1 MSVAGHTSVTIGPC
15 PKSLLPEDLALLA
28 VDTPQPP
35 PIMMAAAMGSF
46 GERLQREREMRGITL
61 EEISESTKITSR
73 CLQALEEEEFDKLPG
88 GIFNKGF
95 VRAYAHYLG
104 IDEDQAVA
112 DFVVASGGEPE
123 QPLPDPPEPRA
134 VTLGQQRAE
143 GQPNWRAI
151 ALLVVLLVT
160 AVTVFWKLGPSV
172 VHLVAAGW
180 TARSNNPEPGATA
193 PAPASVTPQS
203 TSIPEVA
210 ATPTPTPPPP
220 ADTKKSV
227 AKAKPV
233 EVAAGAPAEAPTPR
247 RAPAAAPSPPPQARS
262 SDFVVQIRATEDAWV
277 QIVADGKLFSEGVL
291 VPPAEKRVRAAKQV
305 VIKTGNA
312 AGVEVSFNGQ
322 PLPPLGEEN
331 QMATVTLTAAGV
343 QR

>member
-1 MSVAGHTSVTIGPC
+1 
-15 PKSLLPEDLALLA
+15 
-28 VDTPQPP
+28 
-35 PIMMAAAMGSF
+35 MGSF

-112 DFVVASGGEPE
+112 DFVVASGGEQE

-134 VTLGQQRAE
+134 VILGQRAE

-151 ALLVVLLVT
+151 ALVVVLLVT
-160 AVTVFWKLGPSV
+160 AIAALRKLGPSV
-172 VHLVAAGW
+172 VRLVEAEW
-180 TARSNNPEPGATA
+180 TARSRNPEPTAATS
-193 PAPASVTPQS
+193 PAPASVAPQS
-203 TSIPEVA
+203 VPEVA
-210 ATPTPTPPPP
+210 APPTPTPP
-220 ADTKKSV
+220 AATKNKKSV
-227 AKAKPV
+227 TKAKPV
-233 EVAAGAPAEAPTPR
+233 EVATSTPATARPAPPVAAAAPSPPP
-247 RAPAAAPSPPPQARS
+247 RAPAAAPSPPPPARS

-277 QIVADGKLFSEGVL
+277 QIVADGKLTSEGVL
-291 VPPAEKRVRAAKQV
+291 VPPAEKRVRATKQV

-312 AGVEVSFNGQ
+312 AGVEVFFNGQ
-322 PLPPLGEEN
+322 PVPPFGDEN
-331 QMATVTLTAAGV
+331 QMATLTLTAAGV

>member
-1 MSVAGHTSVTIGPC
+1 
-15 PKSLLPEDLALLA
+15 
-28 VDTPQPP
+28 
-35 PIMMAAAMGSF
+35 MMAAAMGSF

-95 VRAYAHYLG
+95 VRAYAHHLG

-112 DFVVASGGEPE
+112 DFVVASGGEQE

-134 VTLGQQRAE
+134 VTLGQRAE
-143 GQPNWRAI
+143 GHPNWRAI

-160 AVTVFWKLGPSV
+160 AVAALWKLGPSA
-172 VHLVAAGW
+172 VHLVGAAW
-180 TARSNNPEPGATA
+180 TARSNPEAAATS
-193 PAPASVTPQS
+193 PSPPSVTPQ
-203 TSIPEVA
+203 SIPEVA
-210 ATPTPTPPPP
+210 ATPPPP
-220 ADTKKSV
+220 AATKKSV
-227 AKAKPV
+227 TKAKPV
-233 EVAAGAPAEAPTPR
+233 EVAAASPAIAPAAPP
-247 RAPAAAPSPPPQARS
+247 APAAAPSPPPAARSAAPSPPTQARS
-262 SDFVVQIRATEDAWV
+262 ADFVVQIRATEDAWV
-277 QIVADGKLFSEGVL
+277 QIVADGKLFSEGVM

-305 VIKTGNA
+305 VIKTGNG

>member
-1 MSVAGHTSVTIGPC
+1 
-15 PKSLLPEDLALLA
+15 
-28 VDTPQPP
+28 
-35 PIMMAAAMGSF
+35 MGSF

-112 DFVVASGGEPE
+112 DFVAASGGEPE

-143 GQPNWRAI
+143 GHPNWRAV
-151 ALLVVLLVT
+151 ALLVVVLVT
-160 AVTVFWKLGPSV
+160 AVAVLWKLGPSAV
-172 VHLVAAGW
+172 RLVAAAW
-180 TARSNNPEPGATA
+180 TARSNPEAAATP

-203 TSIPEVA
+203 IPEVA
-210 ATPTPTPPPP
+210 ATPPPP
-220 ADTKKSV
+220 AATKKSV

-233 EVAAGAPAEAPTPR
+233 EVAASDPATAPPAPPV
-247 RAPAAAPSPPPQARS
+247 AAAAPSPPPRAPAAAPPPLARS
-262 SDFVVQIRATEDAWV
+262 ADFVVQIRATEDAWV
-277 QIVADGKLFSEGVL
+277 QIVADGKLFSEGVM

-322 PLPPLGEEN
+322 PLAPLGEEN

>member
-1 MSVAGHTSVTIGPC
+1 
-15 PKSLLPEDLALLA
+15 
-28 VDTPQPP
+28 
-35 PIMMAAAMGSF
+35 MGSF

-112 DFVVASGGEPE
+112 DFVVASGGEPD

-143 GQPNWRAI
+143 GNPNWRAI
-151 ALLVVLLVT
+151 ALVVVLLVT
-160 AVTVFWKLGPSV
+160 AVAVLWKLGPSAV
-172 VHLVAAGW
+172 RLVAAAW
-180 TARSNNPEPGATA
+180 TARSNPEPAAASPATA
-193 PAPASVTPQS
+193 SVSPQS
-203 TSIPEVA
+203 TPEVA
-210 ATPTPTPPPP
+210 ATPPPP
-220 ADTKKSV
+220 AATKKSV

-233 EVAAGAPAEAPTPR
+233 EVAASDPATAPPATPVAAAAPSPPL
-247 RAPAAAPSPPPQARS
+247 RAPAAAPPPAARS
-262 SDFVVQIRATEDAWV
+262 VDFVVQIRATEDAWV
-277 QIVADGKLFSEGVL
+277 QIVADGKLFSEGVM

-305 VIKTGNA
+305 VIKTGNG

>member
-1 MSVAGHTSVTIGPC
+1 
-15 PKSLLPEDLALLA
+15 
-28 VDTPQPP
+28 
-35 PIMMAAAMGSF
+35 MGSF
-46 GERLQREREMRGITL
+46 GERMQREREMRGITL

-112 DFVVASGGEPE
+112 DFVVASGGEKE

-134 VTLGQQRAE
+134 VTLGQRAE
-143 GQPNWRAI
+143 GHPNWRAI

-160 AVTVFWKLGPSV
+160 VVAVLWKLGPSAV
-172 VHLVAAGW
+172 RLVAAAW
-180 TARSNNPEPGATA
+180 TARSNPEAAATS
-193 PAPASVTPQS
+193 PAPAIVTPQS
-203 TSIPEVA
+203 TPEVVA
-210 ATPTPTPPPP
+210 TPPPP
-220 ADTKKSV
+220 PPAATKKSV
-227 AKAKPV
+227 AKAKSV
-233 EVAAGAPAEAPTPR
+233 AVAASSPATAPPAPP
-247 RAPAAAPSPPPQARS
+247 APAAAPSPPPQARS

-277 QIVADGKLFSEGVL
+277 QIVADGKLFSEGVM

-305 VIKTGNA
+305 VIKTGNG